1 MIACCHDGWCG
12 VHQSGTVL
20 LVPFA
25 IVALVSVKV
34 CSGNRSV
41 EFSSTSNLVHV
52 FSFFLAGMS
61 FFSFFLF
68 SMFSIMN
75 RFPWNFYTISVKS
88 LHSKNVKP
96 VDTCRVLS

>member
-68 SMFSIMN
+68 CSHLGVISTARIQSPE
-75 RFPWNFYTISVKS
+75 RTI
-88 LHSKNVKP
+88 N
-96 VDTCRVLS
+96 